1 MSEKKNNNDPFSKL
15 FKRDG
20 AEYDIPYREEDWLKL
35 EKKLD
40 LRDAKMAYRR
50 KVAIIAA
57 AAVLI
62 ISFLGYFTYENYVN
76 INQLNQVLEDQIAT
90 NDSAQD
96 NNSSRENS
104 TADQSQGRQ
113 TNLTQSSESNE
124 NTLTDLSDSRRTDET
139 DETDEPS
146 TSLTNDLAAG
156 LDDLDSEESDVL
168 ACDSCL
174 TSELSTQTI
183 TASLVQNVSDPVSG
197 IAMIQFQ
204 MAATQKSPQFHLKGD
219 EKAPNSGSGFSLN
232 LKAAPDLSTI
242 DGFSNFENPG
252 YSVGLGVGYQIN
264 ERMSVSTG
272 MSRSVVRY
280 QGTEGGYNPP
290 DYLTRGVVPD
300 QITGECILLDIPL
313 TVKYNVLEF
322 SRSRIFATA
331 GVSSYIMLNEE
342 YDFTYED
349 QYQEDNSYS
358 YSGKTGT
365 AHWMSNAGFSIGIEV
380 DINPNWSL
388 RAEPQIKL
396 PLRNVGISNVRLYSL
411 GSFISLSYKL

>member
-1 MSEKKNNNDPFSKL
+1 MSEKKNNNDPFSEL

-20 AEYDIPYREEDWLKL
+20 AEYDIPYREADWLKL

-50 KVAIIAA
+50 KVAIITAA
-57 AAVLI
+57 AFLI

-96 NNSSRENS
+96 SNSSRENS
-104 TADQSQGRQ
+104 TADHSQEGQ
-113 TNLTQSSESNE
+113 ANLTESSESNE
-124 NTLTDLSDSRRTDET
+124 NIPTDLSDSRKTDEP
-139 DETDEPS
+139 DEPS

-156 LDDLDSEESDVL
+156 LDDLDSEESGIL

-183 TASLVQNVSDPVSG
+183 TASLMQNVSDPVSG

-204 MAATQKSPQFHLKGD
+204 MAATQKLPQFQFEGD
-219 EKAPNSGSGFSLN
+219 EKAPNSGSGFSLS
-232 LKAAPDLSTI
+232 LMAAPDLSTI
-242 DGFSNFENPG
+242 DGFSNFETPG

-300 QITGECILLDIPL
+300 RITGECILLDIPL

-349 QYQEDNSYS
+349 QYQEYNSYS

-380 DINPNWSL
+380 DIHPNWSL

>member
-1 MSEKKNNNDPFSKL
+1 MSEKKNNNDQFSKL

-20 AEYDIPYREEDWLKL
+20 AEFDIPYREEDWLKL

-50 KVAIIAA
+50 KVAIIVA

-76 INQLNQVLEDQIAT
+76 INQLNRVLEDQIT
-90 NDSAQD
+90 QNDSAQGS
-96 NNSSRENS
+96 NSTGENIASDQSRE
-104 TADQSQGRQ
+104 GQ
-113 TNLTQSSESNE
+113 TNLTESSESNE
-124 NTLTDLSDSRRTDET
+124 NSQTDLSDSRSPDEIN
-139 DETDEPS
+139 EPS
-146 TSLTNDLAAG
+146 IAVTDGIAAEF
-156 LDDLDSEESDVL
+156 DDKDSGRTGIPD
-168 ACDSCL
+168 CDNCL
-174 TSELSTQTI
+174 SSEFSMQTV
-183 TASLVQNVSDPVSG
+183 TASLLQNGGDPGLITTNS
-197 IAMIQFQ
+197 QLQ
-204 MAATQKSPQFHLKGD
+204 MAAPPQSAHFQFESD
-219 EKAPNSGSGFSLN
+219 EQAPGGTSGFLLS

-242 DGFSNFENPG
+242 DGFSNFQNPG

-272 MSRSVVRY
+272 ISRSHVRY
-280 QGTEGGYNPP
+280 QGTEGEYNPP
-290 DYLTRGVVPD
+290 DYLTGGVVPD
-300 QITGECILLDIPL
+300 QITGECVLLDIPL

-322 SRSRIFATA
+322 SQSRIFATV
-331 GVSSYIMLNEE
+331 GVSSYIMLNEA
-342 YDFTYED
+342 YDFNYEN

-365 AHWMSNAGFSIGIEV
+365 THWMSNAGISIGIEV
-380 DINPNWSL
+380 DIHSNWSL

-396 PLRNVGISNVRLYSL
+396 PLRDVGISNVRLYSL